1 MAYIKRVL
9 PLLACLFVAADRPAS
24 LTIQTPP
31 TLKIAAAVATEK
43 DAKTTVPGSITDHGV
58 LFPNL
63 STAKTYDIRL
73 DQADKRIIQGVNLDW
88 YDDESAKPD
97 VGELSDDDR
106 AAIKAIID
114 VPSFYNHS
122 EILAIRGDHSRA
134 TVLVQLVRDKDFYN
148 GSGEVVWR
156 VELWYFKEEFGGWE
170 KVAQQNRV
178 LRRERFKT
186 HDAFEAALGNVKWEP
201 ALGGIHIAAADGQ
214 LTITLNDGTPE
225 PKK

>member
-1 MAYIKRVL
+1 
-9 PLLACLFVAADRPAS
+9 
-24 LTIQTPP
+24 LTVQTPP
-31 TLKIAAAVATEK
+31 TLKIAAAVATG
-43 DAKTTVPGSITDHGV
+43 DGGKTTIQGSVNEHAV

-63 STAKTYDIRL
+63 STDATYDVRL
-73 DQADKRIIQGVNLDW
+73 DRAAKKVIQGVNLDW
-88 YDDESAKPD
+88 YDDEPAKPD
-97 VGELSDDDR
+97 VGELTDDDR

-156 VELWYFKEEFGGWE
+156 VELWYFEEELGGWE

-186 HDAFEAALGNVKWEP
+186 HDAFEIAVGNLKWEP
-201 ALGGIHIAAADGQ
+201 ALGGIHIPAADGQ
-214 LTITLNDGTPE
+214 LTITLNDGPSPE